1 MEFNYQKK
9 RKHTIGKLCVMSA
22 STLLPIAAYFILSI
36 IYEFFGS
43 DNSLDLEVLRLMVVV
58 VFELIIAF
66 KIVHYI
72 RIIISE
78 DYATDYFI
86 KKYDE
91 RNLYIKQRTTSFT
104 LKLTLYIIAVALIV
118 SGFFSKLL
126 FYTLGGLIVVIA
138 IVYFATLTYF
148 SKRY

>member
-9 RKHTIGKLCVMSA
+9 RKHTIGKLCLMSA

-43 DNSLDLEVLRLMVVV
+43 KNKMDLEILRLMVVV
-58 VFELIIAF
+58 IFELIIAF

-104 LKLTLYIIAVALIV
+104 LKMTLYIIAVALIV

-126 FYTLGGLIVVIA
+126 FYSLVGLIVVIG
-138 IVYFATLTYF
+138 IVYFATLAFF

>member
-43 DNSLDLEVLRLMVVV
+43 KDKMDLEVLRLLVLVI
-58 VFELIIAF
+58 FECIIAM

-104 LKLTLYIIAVALIV
+104 LKMVLYIIAIGLIV
-118 SGFFSKLL
+118 SGFFSKIL
-126 FYTLGGLIVVIA
+126 FYSLGGLIIVIG
-138 IVYFATLTYF
+138 IIYFVTLTYF

>member
-43 DNSLDLEVLRLMVVV
+43 KNKMDLEILRLMVVV
-58 VFELIIAF
+58 IFELIIAF

-104 LKLTLYIIAVALIV
+104 LKMTLYIIAVALIV

-126 FYTLGGLIVVIA
+126 FYSLVGLIVVIG
-138 IVYFATLTYF
+138 IVYFATLAFF

>member
-43 DNSLDLEVLRLMVVV
+43 KNKMDLEILRLMVVV
-58 VFELIIAF
+58 IFELIIAF

-104 LKLTLYIIAVALIV
+104 LKMTLYIIAVALTV

-126 FYTLGGLIVVIA
+126 FYSLVGLIVVIG
-138 IVYFATLTYF
+138 IVYFATLAFF